1 MHPRSPQSPPHRAG
15 GAQGTEVWQAGCC
28 RPLQG
33 GPKAVPKQAEGRA
46 QQQRG
51 GAADSQMGGTQNVA

>member
-46 QQQRG
+46 QQQ
-51 GAADSQMGGTQNVA
+51 